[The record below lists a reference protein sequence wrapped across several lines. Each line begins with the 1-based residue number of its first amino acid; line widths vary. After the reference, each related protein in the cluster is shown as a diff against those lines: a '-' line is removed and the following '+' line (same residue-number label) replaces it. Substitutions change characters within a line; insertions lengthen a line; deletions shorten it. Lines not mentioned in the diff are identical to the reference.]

1 MRGAY
6 GSSLIFSHMKQ
17 YEIRVSKTTTRIE
30 CALLQVHGEMQ
41 WKVFSGFV
49 TAVCTTLLL
58 SEHNLRC
65 MIDMTK
71 LYHLLVLDIHMART
85 CTRDFI
91 RS

>member
-1 MRGAY
+1 
-6 GSSLIFSHMKQ
+6 MKQ

-41 WKVFSGFV
+41 WKVFSDFV

-58 SEHNLRC
+58 SEHDLRC

-71 LYHLLVLDIHMART
+71 SYHLNTGFEYTHGTDMYAGLY
-85 CTRDFI
+85 
-91 RS
+91 